1 MAGLIPLLSI
11 FFAIGLF
18 SQHLKGEFDQS
29 LEDLKSREWQRL
41 QEQQHT
47 HLDHQLRQKT
57 LDVAQQVALY
67 LKAHPSRSWEDLRR
81 DPEFRQIAVQP
92 IGLIGET
99 FLLDPQER
107 RVLLHSRTS
116 SEGQVLENIFPS
128 PHLDRFLTDHHKK
141 NYGRGNLYEYE
152 APTAPRQLFRSTTP
166 FVAVLMQVSV
176 RPRGGPDL
184 MVGAMADP
192 QAIDQQA
199 TPSRAILKTAMNQGS
214 ALVDTRLRDFRRHTF
229 IFLVCLGF
237 LGLLGSWA
245 LARRQTR
252 AIEALTQAAEAYN
265 AGDLDYRL
273 PHPGRDELGHLANTF
288 NLMAA
293 GLKENTVSRTEWEST
308 FNIIPDQI
316 MVLDA
321 EQRIIRLN
329 RAAAE
334 YLGVSPEEAVGRI
347 CYELIYQA
355 SAPPPFCPY
364 PQALEEGT
372 QRQVELCCEGKNGL
386 TFLVTVDP
394 LRDREGKI
402 VGRVRVARDITTLKQ
417 VQREL
422 AQTSHFLTQV
432 IESAPVA
439 VTVVNREGLF
449 THVNPQFFQEYGYTR
464 EDLLNKHFS
473 MLYADEA
480 EMRQVLEELRAR
492 GEVVGRRTLFRHKS
506 GISVPTRLSIRKLWG
521 ADGELLGSVGLGR
534 NISEEI
540 SLQNQLEQVQKLEAV
555 ATLSGGLAHNF
566 NNLLM
571 IILGLAS
578 LMLSKIDPGHPF
590 YPDLMEV
597 EKQVLAGRE
606 LTRELL
612 TFARGAS
619 FEKRPL
625 NLNDLA
631 RATTDMFARTHKDL
645 VVIQDLAPNLPPV
658 EADPSQIQQVLMNLL
673 INAGQAMPQ
682 GGKIIITTRSVDLT
696 EWRDPAW
703 ELQPGPFVSL
713 SVGDTG
719 VGMAE
724 ETLRHI
730 FEPFFTTKE
739 PGQGT
744 GLGLTSAY
752 RIIKDH
758 GGAIQVKSRLGQGST
773 FILFLPVSQ
782 SQPQVL
788 PLEESHVIPGQAT
801 ILVVDDE
808 PVLRRVVARLLEKL
822 GHRVLQASGG
832 ERALEIFRERSE
844 EIDLI
849 LLDLIMPGMN
859 GLQTLTR
866 IRALSPKVRVLL
878 CSGYADREGGELPP
892 GVSFLSKPFSLE
904 LLSQKVA
911 AALKREL
918 HGQEGGPA
926 G

>member
-1 MAGLIPLLSI
+1 
-11 FFAIGLF
+11 
-18 SQHLKGEFDQS
+18 
-29 LEDLKSREWQRL
+29 
-41 QEQQHT
+41 
-47 HLDHQLRQKT
+47 
-57 LDVAQQVALY
+57 
-67 LKAHPSRSWEDLRR
+67 
-81 DPEFRQIAVQP
+81 
-92 IGLIGET
+92 
-99 FLLDPQER
+99 
-107 RVLLHSRTS
+107 
-116 SEGQVLENIFPS
+116 
-128 PHLDRFLTDHHKK
+128 
-141 NYGRGNLYEYE
+141 
-152 APTAPRQLFRSTTP
+152 
-166 FVAVLMQVSV
+166 
-176 RPRGGPDL
+176 
-184 MVGAMADP
+184 
-192 QAIDQQA
+192 
-199 TPSRAILKTAMNQGS
+199 
-214 ALVDTRLRDFRRHTF
+214 
-229 IFLVCLGF
+229 
-237 LGLLGSWA
+237 
-245 LARRQTR
+245 
-252 AIEALTQAAEAYN
+252 
-265 AGDLDYRL
+265 
-273 PHPGRDELGHLANTF
+273 
-288 NLMAA
+288 
-293 GLKENTVSRTEWEST
+293 
-308 FNIIPDQI
+308 
-316 MVLDA
+316 
-321 EQRIIRLN
+321 
-329 RAAAE
+329 
-334 YLGVSPEEAVGRI
+334 
-347 CYELIYQA
+347 
-355 SAPPPFCPY
+355 
-364 PQALEEGT
+364 
-372 QRQVELCCEGKNGL
+372 
-386 TFLVTVDP
+386 
-394 LRDREGKI
+394 
-402 VGRVRVARDITTLKQ
+402 VRVARDITTLKQ

-432 IESAPVA
+432 IESAPMA

-464 EDLLNKHFS
+464 EDMLNKHFS

-480 EMRQVLEELRAR
+480 EMRQVLGELRAR
-492 GEVVGRRTLFRHKS
+492 GEIKGRRTLFRHKS
-506 GISVPTRLSIRKLWG
+506 GSPVPTRLSIRKLWG

-534 NISEEI
+534 NISEEV
-540 SLQNQLEQVQKLEAV
+540 SLQHQLEQVQKLEAV

-612 TFARGAS
+612 TFARGAT
-619 FEKRPL
+619 FEKHPL
-625 NLNDLA
+625 DLNDLA
-631 RATTDMFARTHKDL
+631 RVTAHMFARTHKDL

-658 EADPSQIQQVLMNLL
+658 EADPSQVQQVLMNLL

-703 ELQPGPFVSL
+703 ELKPGPFVSL

-719 VGMAE
+719 VGMTE
-724 ETLRHI
+724 ETQRQI

-758 GGAIQVKSRLGQGST
+758 GGTIQVESRLGQGST
-773 FILFLPVSQ
+773 FTLFLPVSQ

-788 PLEESHVIPGQAT
+788 PLKESHVIPGQAT

-808 PVLRRVVARLLEKL
+808 PVLRQVVARLLERL

-832 ERALEIFRERSE
+832 ERALEIFRERGE
-844 EIDLI
+844 EIDLV

-866 IRALSPKVRVLL
+866 VRALSSKVRVLL
-878 CSGYADREGGELPP
+878 CSGYADQEGAELPP
-892 GVSFLSKPFSLE
+892 GVSFLSKPYGLE

-918 HGQEGGPA
+918 PGQEGGPA